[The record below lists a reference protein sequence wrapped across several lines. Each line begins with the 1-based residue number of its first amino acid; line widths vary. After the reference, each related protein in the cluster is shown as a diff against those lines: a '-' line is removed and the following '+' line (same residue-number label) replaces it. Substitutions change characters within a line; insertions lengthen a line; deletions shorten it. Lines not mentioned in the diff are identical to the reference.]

1 MRHRRGFAGTVDQ
14 VVFRKCGFV
23 MTLRRQRRK
32 LRNRPDVRTMSDSPL
47 HSSDRSHL
55 WIGAAILALTLLASI
70 WFVRFIVATGDTLIS
85 DRLMSLVRTAA
96 ATLESDPI
104 ASLTGT
110 PDDTGTPYF
119 DAVREELRRARE
131 VNPDF
136 RFVYLMRPSV
146 ETPELMI
153 FLADAESPQSPDY
166 SAPGDLYDGPSEEI
180 FLSYRT
186 GAAMLQPAYAD
197 RWGHWVTALAP
208 VRDQNGAILAVLG
221 MDMRADFWLA
231 TQARYRNFALALVGL
246 VLLLELLF
254 LLGLHIQKA
263 NARQLAVLNG
273 QLQRQLNELERAQ
286 ARLRLADVVVQHTGE
301 AVVVLDSDMH
311 VISTNPGFSR
321 ITGYT
326 AEAVR
331 GKPLALFE
339 EDDVIVQIRSRLQ
352 QSEHW
357 DGTLWA
363 GRAGGG
369 RFPMEASLDVGHDAY
384 EGAPRYV
391 MVFRDVTVQKRLED
405 RLRELSATD
414 ALTLLANRRTFD
426 ETLEREWHRAT
437 RTGEPMSLMMIDVD
451 HFKPYNDLYGH
462 PAGDR
467 CLQQIANAL
476 STGVEREGALVARYG
491 GEEFAIILP
500 RTDTDAANT
509 VAQTVRQ
516 RVEALG
522 IPHKGHPTAGRV
534 TISIGLSTR
543 TPPQTSDFVALM
555 QSADQALYQ
564 AKKHGRNAVA
574 AD

>member
-1 MRHRRGFAGTVDQ
+1 MSNSSV
-14 VVFRKCGFV
+14 
-23 MTLRRQRRK
+23 
-32 LRNRPDVRTMSDSPL
+32 RPADRT
-47 HSSDRSHL
+47 HL
-55 WIGAAILALTLLASI
+55 WIGAAILLLTLLASF
-70 WFVRFIVATGDTLIS
+70 WFVRFVVSTGDALITG
-85 DRLMSLVRTAA
+85 RLLSLARTAA
-96 ATLESDPI
+96 AMLESGPV

-110 PDDTGTPYF
+110 PADTHTADF
-119 DAVREELRRARE
+119 AAVRDELRRARE

-136 RFVYLMRPSV
+136 RFVYLMRPSE

-153 FLADAESPQSPDY
+153 FLADAEAPQSPDY
-166 SAPGDLYDGPSEEI
+166 SAPGDLYDGPSKEI
-180 FLSYRT
+180 FLAYRN
-186 GAAMLQPAYAD
+186 GVAVVQPAYAD
-197 RWGHWVTALAP
+197 HWGHWVTALAP
-208 VRDQNGAILAVLG
+208 VRDRNGTILAVLG

-231 TQARYRNFALALVGL
+231 SQARYRSFALAMSGL
-246 VLLLELLF
+246 VLLLEALF

-263 NARQLAVLNG
+263 NARHLATLNG
-273 QLQRQLNELERAQ
+273 QLQRQLDELERAQ

-301 AVVVLDSDMH
+301 AIVVLDSQMR
-311 VISTNPGFSR
+311 VVSTNPGFGR
-321 ITGYT
+321 ITGFA
-326 AEAVR
+326 AEVVR
-331 GKPLALFE
+331 GKPLTLFE
-339 EDDVIVQIRSRLQ
+339 EEDAIQQIHSRLQ
-352 QSEHW
+352 QAEHW

-363 GRAGGG
+363 ARAGGG
-369 RFPMEASLDVGHDAY
+369 RFPMEASIDAANDA
-384 EGAPRYV
+384 GDNAPHYV

-437 RTGEPMSLMMIDVD
+437 RTGEPMSLLMIDVD

-476 STGVEREGALVARYG
+476 AGGVEREGALVARYG
-491 GEEFAIILP
+491 GEEFAVILP
-500 RTDTDAANT
+500 RTDTAAANA

-522 IPHKGHPTAGRV
+522 IPHEGHPTAGRV

-543 TPPQTSDFVALM
+543 TPPQTADFVALM

-574 AD
+574 AG